1 MKILHLSAANISTG
15 AGIACVRLHE
25 QLLKN
30 GIDSKILFL
39 DEKSIVN
46 KTYLSKTN
54 GFYTKTIR
62 KLYTLL
68 DNLLKYFY
76 QYDKNKY
83 FSAGYFGFN
92 LNQLI
97 KNRDF
102 DIIHLHW
109 INHGFVKISSLI
121 KTNIPIIWTMHD
133 CWPFTGGCHHFY
145 NCNNYLHNC
154 GNCIIL
160 SSNKKYD
167 LSYIMHN
174 QKNKY
179 DNKIKFVAISDWMFK
194 TAKNSSL
201 LQNRD
206 VVKIVSGINTDI
218 FKFITK
224 SDVEHF
230 ELFNNSNKIVLI
242 GAQSLNSHSKGID
255 FAVKAL
261 NEYSKQPLNVVTFG
275 NGFLEL
281 SNPLHNVINLGFIKN
296 PKKIANLFAISDLF
310 ISTPL
315 VESFGM
321 AIAEAQC
328 CGLPVIIFNN
338 TGPEEIVKHLNSGYI
353 AEHSSTDDII
363 NGINYCLTNDF
374 NRRQISENAIND
386 FSIINS
392 TKKYITEYNNLL
404 IN

>member
-46 KTYLSKTN
+46 KNYLSKTN
-54 GFYTKTIR
+54 GFFSKSIR

-76 QYDKNKY
+76 HYDKNKY

-97 KNRDF
+97 KNEDC

-109 INHGFVKISSLI
+109 INHGFVKTSSLN
-121 KTNIPIIWTMHD
+121 KTKKPIIWTMHD

-145 NCNNYLHNC
+145 NCNNYLFNC
-154 GNCIIL
+154 GNCNIL
-160 SSNKKYD
+160 LSNNKYD

-179 DNKIKFVAISDWMFK
+179 YNKIKFVAISNWMLK
-194 TAKNSSL
+194 AAKNSSL

-206 VVKIVSGINTDI
+206 VVKIVSGINTEI
-218 FKFITK
+218 FKFISK
-224 SDVEHF
+224 SEVEHF
-230 ELFNNSNKIVLI
+230 ELFDNLNKIVLI

-261 NEYSKQPLNVVTFG
+261 NEFSNQPLNVVTFG
-275 NGFLEL
+275 NGILEL
-281 SNPLHNVINLGFIKN
+281 SNPLHNVINFGFIN
-296 PKKIANLFAISDLF
+296 HPKKMADLFAMADIF

-328 CGLPVIIFNN
+328 CGLPVITFSN

-353 AEHSSTDDII
+353 AKHSSTDDII
-363 NGINYCLTNDF
+363 NGINYCLTYNF
-374 NRRQISENAIND
+374 NRRHISENAIND
-386 FSIINS
+386 FSIISS